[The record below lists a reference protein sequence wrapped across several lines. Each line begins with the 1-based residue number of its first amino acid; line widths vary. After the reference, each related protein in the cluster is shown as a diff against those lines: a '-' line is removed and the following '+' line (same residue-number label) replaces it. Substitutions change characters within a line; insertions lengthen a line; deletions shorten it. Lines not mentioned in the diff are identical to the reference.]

1 MIRTIR
7 RRRALL
13 AAAAATPAALLPL
26 PLPRPSAFAQSAAG
40 FSARSITWV
49 VPFAAG
55 GITDTASRT
64 LAQHMGQTLGQQVV
78 IENRPGAGGTIGA
91 EFVARSAPDGHMML
105 YGSQGPMA
113 SAVTMY
119 PGLRYDPRRDFAPV
133 HGIGASPH
141 LIVTNPNRPWRSL
154 AEMVAAAR
162 ARPEGLTYASVGVGT
177 SPHLAAE
184 TLMRAAGIQ
193 MVHAPYA
200 NGTQGLNDV
209 IGGRVD
215 AMWDYPLT
223 SLPHVR
229 DGRLRALA
237 VTDKERVKLAPEVP
251 TVAEAGVP
259 GAELVPWAGLF
270 VPARTPRPVI
280 LRLSA
285 AMRAAM
291 ADPKVQAFFDGTAT
305 VLWPEIGPE
314 ELGSF
319 LEGEIPRLAEIIQR
333 SGARPG

>member
-1 MIRTIR
+1 MIRSS
-7 RRRALL
+7 RRAML
-13 AAAAATPAALLPL
+13 AAPAALL
-26 PLPRPSAFAQSAAG
+26 LPRPALAQGGAFPS
-40 FSARSITWV
+40 RSMTWV

-55 GITDTASRT
+55 GITDTAART
-64 LAQHMGQTLGQQVV
+64 LAQHMSGTLGQQVIV
-78 IENRPGAGGTIGA
+78 ENRPGAGGTIGA
-91 EFVARSAPDGHMML
+91 EFVARSAPDGYTMV

-119 PGLRYDPRRDFAPV
+119 PTLRYDPRRDFAPV
-133 HGIGASPH
+133 HGLGSSPH
-141 LIVTNPNRPWRSL
+141 LVVANPNRPWKTL
-154 AEMVAAAR
+154 AEMVAAAK
-162 ARPEGLTYASVGVGT
+162 AKPDGLTYASVGVGS

-184 TLMRAAGIQ
+184 TLQRVAGIS

-215 AMWDYPLT
+215 VMWDYPLT
-223 SLPHVR
+223 SLAHVR
-229 DGRLRALA
+229 DGRLRGLA
-237 VTDKERVKLAPEVP
+237 VTDKERVKLAPEIP

-270 VPARTPRPVI
+270 VPARTPRGAI

-285 AMRAAM
+285 AMKAAM

-305 VLWPEIGPE
+305 VLWPEMGPE
-314 ELGSF
+314 ELGAF
-319 LEGEIPRLAEIIQR
+319 LNAEIPRLAQIIER

>member
-1 MIRTIR
+1 MIRIS
-7 RRRALL
+7 RRALL
-13 AAAAATPAALLPL
+13 AAAPAMALPRAAL
-26 PLPRPSAFAQSAAG
+26 AQPGG
-40 FSARSITWV
+40 FPTRSITWI

-55 GITDTASRT
+55 GITDTSART
-64 LAQHMGQTLGQQVV
+64 LAQHMTGTLGQNVI

-91 EFVARSAPDGHMML
+91 EFVARSALDGYTLL

-119 PGLRYDPRRDFAPV
+119 PSLRYDPRRDFAPV

-141 LIVTNPNRPWRSL
+141 LIVTNPNRPWKTL
-154 AEMVAAAR
+154 AEFVAAAR

-184 TLMRAAGIQ
+184 TLQRAAGIG

-215 AMWDYPLT
+215 VMWDYPLT
-223 SLPHVR
+223 GLPHVR

-237 VTDKERVKLAPEVP
+237 VTDRERVKLAPEVP

-270 VPARTPRPVI
+270 VPARTPREAI

-291 ADPKVQAFFDGTAT
+291 ADPRVQAFFDGTAT
-305 VLWPEIGPE
+305 VLWPEMGPDG
-314 ELGSF
+314 LAGF
-319 LEGEIPRLAEIIQR
+319 LAGEIPRLAEIITR